1 MQSLIKV
8 FSFYLVAI
16 TSVFFISGRASASNA
31 AAPENFS
38 QQSAIAGGSQPAA
51 NAAAIKDA
59 AGRIRYIVDLV
70 DDNIGKPATFVDAA
84 SKIQFYKTKSALL
97 IEAVS
102 KLRGAELI
110 GTTSLVGTSF
120 TAYLTTTQV
129 DEFSKDK
136 RVKLITQDAYIKPS
150 ALWNSTT
157 DYNGQVRPWGL
168 QAMDVAYAGSS
179 NGSATVYVLDTGVEM
194 HADLPGLAAA
204 DRLSALPGINPTG
217 CYAHATHVAGIIG
230 AADNGYGVVGVLP
243 GVRIISIALGDT
255 NSTTSPCPVGSTV
268 TYGSH
273 NQTASALIQ
282 GLEII
287 YQRILLS
294 QKVAIA
300 NLSFNLDGGTFA
312 SGGTVGLKM
321 QVTATPSAYEGVA
334 YKGAFIA
341 QSAGNRLTDA
351 CSYAYNSP
359 STNDGI
365 MVVGG
370 LDENGQAVVPL
381 NSLGLLGFANEPFA
395 GDETGSN
402 TNIGGCVDVWAPSQ
416 RIKSTWSGGSYQLL
430 SGTSMAAP
438 HIAGFAAR
446 LLQNTPSIDNS
457 LDLETT
463 VRSFFTTI
471 SGSNLNIPRL
481 SVQSV
486 TAAPTLE
493 MVEGTSRSSVS
504 PINFNKFASQVD
516 LKFEAIG
523 AQYCIVNVT
532 KNGEPYSYY
541 GALPVHNL
549 GVNAYPPGQYN
560 WTITCVSPQS
570 TQTTVVANGYI
581 KRAVSAYW
589 IASTTSTGVNA
600 QTPIAWQTMSNGGLV
615 TWSVS
620 ATAPF
625 DQINQATGADYCRI
639 QSSGFNGNHLADPDN
654 PAFYMGGSS
663 QLPAFSQNLL
673 WDSGNYF
680 PTYYQHATFY
690 FGYPNPYDGYKWLL
704 TCWNT
709 DGDTKKTVMYGKPQ
723 P

>member
-1 MQSLIKV
+1 MKMHLPSPSLNVNSICLAAILAMASLSSVALASSVTIPEKQSQ
-8 FSFYLVAI
+8 
-16 TSVFFISGRASASNA
+16 ASATTGA
-31 AAPENFS
+31 A
-38 QQSAIAGGSQPAA
+38 QSAASSGP
-51 NAAAIKDA
+51 IKDA
-59 AGRIRYIVDLV
+59 VGRIRYIVDLV

-255 NSTTSPCPVGSTV
+255 NSTTSPCPDGSTV

-282 GLEII
+282 GLEIVF
-287 YQRILLS
+287 QGILLN
-294 QKVAIA
+294 QRVAIA
-300 NLSFNLDGGTFA
+300 NLSFNLDGGTF
-312 SGGTVGLKM
+312 SSSGTVGLKM
-321 QVTATPSAYEGVA
+321 QATATPSAYEGVA
-334 YKGAFIA
+334 YKGAMIV
-341 QSAGNRLTDA
+341 QSAGNQLLDA

-359 STNDGI
+359 STYDGI
-365 MVVGG
+365 LVVGG
-370 LDENGQAVVPL
+370 LDDNGQQVKIL
-381 NSLGLLGFANEPFA
+381 NNLA
-395 GDETGSN
+395 GYAPRFDLGSN
-402 TNIGGCVDVWAPSQ
+402 TGGCVEVWAPSQ
-416 RIKSTWSGGSYQLL
+416 RVLSTWSGGYQLL

-438 HIAGFAAR
+438 HIAGLAAR
-446 LLQNTPSIDNS
+446 LLENTPSIDNS
-457 LDLETT
+457 LELEAT

-471 SGSNLNIPRL
+471 AGSNLSMPRL
-481 SVQSV
+481 SFQSV

-493 MVEGTSRSSVS
+493 VVEGDPVTSRSSVS

-541 GALPVHNL
+541 YTVSSHNL
-549 GVNAYPPGQYN
+549 GVNAYHPGQYN

-570 TQTTVVANGYI
+570 TQTTIVANGYI
-581 KRAVSAYW
+581 KRVVSAYW

-620 ATAPF
+620 ANAPF
-625 DQINQATGADYCRI
+625 DQINQAAGADYCRI
-639 QSSGFNGNHLADPDN
+639 QSSGFNGNLAADPDN
-654 PAFYMGGSS
+654 PAFYMGGSG

-680 PTYYQHATFY
+680 PANYQHATFY